1 MLSCIFKVIKK
12 KKMEIMDAANM
23 RIVKKLL
30 LILILFSRFLKKI
43 LLLLL
48 QPKYMFL
55 FLFFQNDIIHK
66 ILIRMKQL

>member
-1 MLSCIFKVIKK
+1 
-12 KKMEIMDAANM
+12 MDAANM